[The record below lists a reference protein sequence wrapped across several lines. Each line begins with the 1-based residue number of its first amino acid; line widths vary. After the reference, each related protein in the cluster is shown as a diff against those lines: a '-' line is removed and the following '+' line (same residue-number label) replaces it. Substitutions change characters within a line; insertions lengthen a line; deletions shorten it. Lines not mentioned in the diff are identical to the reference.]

1 MSEPIFFGE
10 QSMIDYFNMQPSQVK
25 GKANNSTEYYK
36 RMLYTKL
43 YSTLEFS
50 LPSEWDLNYF
60 RFWLFRYGS
69 IAVIYTK
76 EYGWVCQPYSIEE
89 LNIYYNPK
97 VIRVYN
103 QFITEVKRGVIGVN
117 AGIIKCMDDY
127 FGLDDIVTR
136 YAEMLA
142 QCDRSVNVNLMNSNV
157 TAFFQAESKK
167 QADEIKVAYEKATSG
182 EPFVA
187 VNKDIMNGDGLEPMF
202 PGVATNFIADKLLE
216 VRRGIINAF
225 LTEVGIRNANYE
237 KKERLNSQE
246 VEENNDET
254 RAVISVIYDNIKSC
268 MDKIN
273 EISGLGLDVSLR
285 YNYEQ
290 TEGGAE
296 DEQLI

>member
-10 QSMIDYFNMQPSQVK
+10 QSMIDYFNMQPSEVK

-50 LPSEWDLNYF
+50 LPSDWDLNYF
-60 RFWLFRYGS
+60 RFWLFHYGS

-76 EYGWVCQPYSIEE
+76 EYGWVAQPYSIEE

-103 QFITEVKRGVIGVN
+103 QFIKEVKRGVIGVN
-117 AGIIKCMDDY
+117 AGIIKVMDDY
-127 FGLDDIVTR
+127 YGLDDIVTR
-136 YAEMLA
+136 YAVMLA

-167 QADEIKVAYEKATSG
+167 QADEIKEAYEKATSG
-182 EPFVA
+182 VPFVA
-187 VNKDIMNGDGLEPMF
+187 VNKDVMDGRTLEPML
-202 PGVATNFIADKLLE
+202 PGVATNFIADKLLS

-225 LTEVGIRNANYE
+225 LTEIGIKNANYE
-237 KKERLNSQE
+237 KRERLNSQE

-254 RAVISVIYDNIKSC
+254 RAVISVIYDNIKSS

-273 EISGLGLDVSLR
+273 EFSGLGLDVRMR
-285 YNYEQ
+285 YDYK
-290 TEGGAE
+290 TEGYE
-296 DEQLI
+296 NVE

>member
-10 QSMIDYFNMQPSQVK
+10 QSMIDYFNMQPSEVK

-50 LPSEWDLNYF
+50 LPSDWDLNHF
-60 RFWLFRYGS
+60 RFWLFHYGS

-76 EYGWVCQPYSIEE
+76 EYGWVAQPYSIEE

-97 VIRVYN
+97 VICVYN
-103 QFITEVKRGVIGVN
+103 QFIKEVKRGVIGVN
-117 AGIIKCMDDY
+117 AGIIKVMDDY
-127 FGLDDIVTR
+127 YGLDDIVTR

-167 QADEIKVAYEKATSG
+167 QADEIKEAYEKATSG
-182 EPFVA
+182 APFVA
-187 VNKDIMNGDGLEPMF
+187 VNKDVMDGRTLEPML
-202 PGVATNFIADKLLE
+202 PGVAANFIADKLLS

-225 LTEVGIRNANYE
+225 LTEIGIKNANYE
-237 KKERLNSQE
+237 KRERLNSQE

-254 RAVISVIYDNIKSC
+254 RAVISVIYDNIKSS

-273 EISGLGLDVSLR
+273 EFSGLGLNVRMR
-285 YNYEQ
+285 YDYE
-290 TEGGAE
+290 TKGGDANVE
-296 DEQLI
+296 

>member
-10 QSMIDYFNMQPSQVK
+10 QSMIDYFNMQPSEVK

-50 LPSEWDLNYF
+50 LPSDWDLNYF
-60 RFWLFRYGS
+60 RFWLFHYGS

-76 EYGWVCQPYSIEE
+76 EYGWVAQPYSIEE

-103 QFITEVKRGVIGVN
+103 QFIKEVKRGVIGVN
-117 AGIIKCMDDY
+117 AGIIKVMDDY
-127 FGLDDIVTR
+127 YGLDDIVTR

-167 QADEIKVAYEKATSG
+167 QADEIKEAYEKATSG
-182 EPFVA
+182 APFVA
-187 VNKDIMNGDGLEPMF
+187 VNKDVMDGRTLEPMF
-202 PGVATNFIADKLLE
+202 PGVATNFIADKLLG

-225 LTEVGIRNANYE
+225 LTEIGIRNANFE
-237 KKERLNSQE
+237 KRERLNSQE

-254 RAVISVIYDNIKSC
+254 RAVISVIYDNIKSS
-268 MDKIN
+268 MNKIN
-273 EISGLGLDVSLR
+273 EFSGLGLDVRMR
-285 YNYEQ
+285 YDYK
-290 TEGGAE
+290 TEGG
-296 DEQLI
+296 DENVE

>member
-1 MSEPIFFGE
+1 MSDPIFFGE
-10 QSMIDYFNMQPSQVK
+10 QSMIDYFNMQPSEVK

-36 RMLYTKL
+36 RMLYSKL

-50 LPSEWDLNYF
+50 LPSDWDLNFF
-60 RFWLFRYGS
+60 RFWLFHYGS

-76 EYGWVCQPYSIEE
+76 EYGWVAQPYSIEE

-103 QFITEVKRGVIGVN
+103 QFIKEVKRGVIGVN
-117 AGIIKCMDDY
+117 AGIIKVMDDY
-127 FGLDDIVTR
+127 YGLDDIVTR

-167 QADEIKVAYEKATSG
+167 QADEIKEAYAKATSG
-182 EPFVA
+182 APFVA
-187 VNKDIMNGDGLEPMF
+187 VNKDVMDGRTLEPML
-202 PGVATNFIADKLLE
+202 PGVAANFIADKLLG

-225 LTEVGIRNANYE
+225 LTEIGIRNANFE
-237 KKERLNSQE
+237 KRERLNSQE

-254 RAVISVIYDNIKSC
+254 RAVISVIYDNIKSS

-273 EISGLGLDVSLR
+273 EFSGLGLDVRMR
-285 YNYEQ
+285 YDYK
-290 TEGGAE
+290 TEGGYE
-296 DEQLI
+296 NVE

>member
-1 MSEPIFFGE
+1 MSDPIFFGE
-10 QSMIDYFNMQPSQVK
+10 QSMIDYFNMKPSEVK

-36 RMLYTKL
+36 RMLYAKL

-50 LPSEWDLNYF
+50 LPSDWDLNYF
-60 RFWLFRYGS
+60 RFWLFHYGS

-76 EYGWVCQPYSIEE
+76 EYGWVAQPYSIEE

-103 QFITEVKRGVIGVN
+103 QFIKEVKRGVIGVN
-117 AGIIKCMDDY
+117 AGIIKVMDDY
-127 FGLDDIVTR
+127 YGLDDIVTR

-167 QADEIKVAYEKATSG
+167 QADEIKEAYEKATSG
-182 EPFVA
+182 APFVA
-187 VNKDIMNGDGLEPMF
+187 VNKDVMDGRTLEPML
-202 PGVATNFIADKLLE
+202 PGVATNFIADKLLG

-225 LTEVGIRNANYE
+225 LTEIGIRNANFE
-237 KKERLNSQE
+237 KRERLNSQE

-254 RAVISVIYDNIKSC
+254 RAVISVIYDNIKSS

-273 EISGLGLDVSLR
+273 EFSGLGLDVTMR
-285 YNYEQ
+285 YDYK
-290 TEGGAE
+290 TEGG
-296 DEQLI
+296 DENVE

>member
-10 QSMIDYFNMQPSQVK
+10 QSMIDYFNMQPSEVK

-50 LPSEWDLNYF
+50 LPSDWDLNYF
-60 RFWLFRYGS
+60 RFWLFHYGS

-76 EYGWVCQPYSIEE
+76 EYGWVAQPYSIEE

-103 QFITEVKRGVIGVN
+103 QFIKEVKRGVIGVN
-117 AGIIKCMDDY
+117 AGIIKVMDDY
-127 FGLDDIVTR
+127 YGLDDIVTR
-136 YAEMLA
+136 YAVMLA

-167 QADEIKVAYEKATSG
+167 QADEIKEAYEKATSG
-182 EPFVA
+182 VPFVA
-187 VNKDIMNGDGLEPMF
+187 VNKDVMDGRTLEPML
-202 PGVATNFIADKLLE
+202 PGVATNFIADKLLS

-225 LTEVGIRNANYE
+225 LTEIGIKNANYE
-237 KKERLNSQE
+237 KRERLNSQE

-254 RAVISVIYDNIKSC
+254 RAVISVIYDNIKSS

-273 EISGLGLDVSLR
+273 EFSGLVLDVKMR
-285 YNYEQ
+285 YDYK
-290 TEGGAE
+290 TEGYE
-296 DEQLI
+296 NVE